1 MVVAEVVVLVVEDN
15 SVEEV
20 EDDTHVAEAPEDTQ
34 VVEAA
39 EDHQEVAVAVA
50 AGREVLIVINNIT
63 LLLSHNLSFSSFLFL
78 PPMKREKK
86 QKGKRKFTWLWRV
99 GVLGNSLIAHAASG
113 RVLRQ

>member
-20 EDDTHVAEAPEDTQ
+20 EDDTHVAEAAEDTQ

-50 AGREVLIVINNIT
+50 AGREVLAVESRG
-63 LLLSHNLSFSSFLFL
+63 LGELSDSSC
-78 PPMKREKK
+78 
-86 QKGKRKFTWLWRV
+86 
-99 GVLGNSLIAHAASG
+99 SL
-113 RVLRQ
+113 R